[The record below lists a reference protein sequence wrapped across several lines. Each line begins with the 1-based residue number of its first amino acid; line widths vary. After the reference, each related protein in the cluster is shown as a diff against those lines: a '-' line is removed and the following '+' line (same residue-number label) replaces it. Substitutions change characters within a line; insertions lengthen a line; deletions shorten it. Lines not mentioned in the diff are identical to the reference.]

1 MTQQKPNRSFDGLA
15 SSLTTTI
22 HQPLSLPSNID
33 ISDDSSQQQTYQNLG
48 QINEHQMPVQNEI
61 YANQEQIQQIQN
73 SEGIYDNECVISA
86 QLKTLAIGNKTNNSG
101 PQSIENLNT
110 YQCVKPPV
118 AAKPSNLQQKIKA
131 LNNAG
136 LSVSTVDKFIPPS
149 ANHDEPLKI
158 IESDQDLYCNTKPL
172 SMD

>member
-1 MTQQKPNRSFDGLA
+1 
-15 SSLTTTI
+15 
-22 HQPLSLPSNID
+22 
-33 ISDDSSQQQTYQNLG
+33 
-48 QINEHQMPVQNEI
+48 MPVQNEI

-86 QLKTLAIGNKTNNSG
+86 QLKTLAFGNKTNNSG
-101 PQSIENLNT
+101 PQSIENVNT
-110 YQCVKPPV
+110 NQCVKPPV

-136 LSVSTVDKFIPPS
+136 LSVSTVEKFIPPS

-158 IESDQDLYCNTKPL
+158 IENEQDLYCNTKPL